1 MRSRALRAL
10 AGALALAILM
20 AAPGKAATEKT
31 AKEKS
36 TWGISNATFPLPGVM
51 AAGQPTGEQIQLM
64 VEEGGYHTVIDLRSP
79 DEPRGFDER
88 EAARQIGLTYV
99 NIPVT
104 PATLDQAAI
113 DRFLD
118 VFRKA
123 ERPVLLH
130 CSTSNRVGAM
140 LYAWLVL
147 EKKEP
152 PEKALEQARAAG
164 LRSPEITEKV
174 QKLVAERQEAP
185 AKPAPRPRG

>member
-1 MRSRALRAL
+1 MRSRGLRFFAT
-10 AGALALAILM
+10 ALALAVLM
-20 AAPGKAATEKT
+20 AAPGLAAT
-31 AKEKS
+31 EKS
-36 TWGISNATFPLPGVM
+36 TWGIPNASFPLPGVM
-51 AAGQPTGEQIQLM
+51 AAGQPTGTQIQLM
-64 VEEGGYHTVIDLRSP
+64 VEEGGYRTVIDLRPP

-104 PATLDQAAI
+104 PATLEQATI

-118 VFRKA
+118 AFRKA

-130 CSTSNRVGAM
+130 CSSSNRVGGM

-147 EKKEP
+147 EEKES

-164 LRSPEITEKV
+164 LRSPEMTEKV
-174 QKLVAERQEAP
+174 QKLVAERQGAP

>member
-1 MRSRALRAL
+1 MRSRALRSL
-10 AGALALAILM
+10 TGVLTLAILM
-20 AAPGKAATEKT
+20 AAPGRA

-36 TWGISNATFPLPGVM
+36 TWGIPNASFPLPGVM

-64 VEEGGYHTVIDLRSP
+64 VEEGGYRTVIDLRPP
-79 DEPRGFDER
+79 DESRGFDER

-104 PATLDQAAI
+104 PATLDQATI

-118 VFRKA
+118 AFRKA
-123 ERPVLLH
+123 QRPVLVH
-130 CSTSNRVGAM
+130 CSISNRVGGM

-152 PEKALEQARAAG
+152 PAKALEQARAAG
-164 LRSPEITEKV
+164 LRSPEMTEKV
-174 QKLVAERQEAP
+174 QKLVAERQAAS
-185 AKPAPRPRG
+185 AKPATRPRG